1 VAATGPGDRA
11 IVLPA
16 LLPDAAS
23 VSALADGGAVLP
35 WSVVRSDPGLLFFLL
50 TRHLPFAADAEPRLG
65 ADDLRAAAALV
76 AADGPVWADWGS
88 PVVRPVVRTSL
99 AAAHFAALVADSTE
113 AIDPARA
120 WAGGWLAYAGWL
132 AVAAVDPAAVAAC
145 GTDGEFGADP
155 FGTQLRHWGMRRAEV
170 AWRLAAG
177 WPLPRWAAVVMGRLD
192 APPDAV
198 AGFGGDRTLQAVTQV
213 AAVLAEQAETRLFVA
228 DEFDLAAALGEL
240 GLRSAD
246 LDAIRQR
253 FAADVKLDDWFD
265 RAWAD
270 PRSVPALGE
279 RLLTAGRP
287 EPEAAART
295 VDSASPL
302 AAASSSGLVIH
313 RVQEPASPAPR
324 DTDPTDLVDP
334 YAERVEAAKLAA
346 VAEFAAGAS
355 HEINNP
361 LAVIS
366 GHSQYLLKQEP
377 DGRRREAL
385 ESIVRQTRRI
395 HSVLA
400 ELMLFARPPEPRP
413 EWLDLAR
420 VVREAV
426 AELAPLAAERHVE
439 VQTGHLAT
447 ALWAEADPKQL
458 GIAVAALV
466 RNGVEAAPP
475 GGWVRVTTT
484 VRPDRLEV
492 AVEDSGPGPDERSRA
507 HLFDPFY
514 SGRAAGR
521 GRGLGLPAAWRLA
534 RENGGE
540 VRYVPVAGGPT
551 RFVLT
556 LPSSAFA
563 AGAQRKSA

>member
-23 VSALADGGAVLP
+23 VSALADGGTVLP

-76 AADGPVWADWGS
+76 AAAGPVWADWGG
-88 PVVRPVVRTSL
+88 PVIRPVVRTSL
-99 AAAHFAALVADSTE
+99 AAAHFATLVADSTE

-120 WAGGWLAYAGWL
+120 WAGGWLAYVGWL
-132 AVAAVDPAAVAAC
+132 AVAAVDPGAVAAC
-145 GTDGEFGADP
+145 GTDAEFGADP

-170 AWRLAAG
+170 AWRLAAA

-213 AAVLAEQAETRLFVA
+213 AAVLAEQAEARLFVA
-228 DEFDLAAALGEL
+228 DEFDLAAALREL

-253 FAADVKLDDWFD
+253 YAADVKLDDWFE
-265 RAWAD
+265 RTWTD
-270 PRSVPALGE
+270 PRTVHELGE
-279 RLLTAGRP
+279 RLRSAGRP
-287 EPEAAART
+287 EPEASER
-295 VDSASPL
+295 
-302 AAASSSGLVIH
+302 AAAGAAVAPASGAGLSIH
-313 RVQEPASPAPR
+313 RFQEAGTAAPHESEPA
-324 DTDPTDLVDP
+324 DLVDP

-366 GHSQYLLKQEP
+366 GHSQYLLKHESDP
-377 DGRRREAL
+377 GRREAL

-420 VVREAV
+420 VVREAM
-426 AELAPLAAERHVE
+426 AELAPLAAERGVE
-439 VQTGHLAT
+439 VQSGHLT
-447 ALWAEADPKQL
+447 TPLWAEADPKQL
-458 GIAVAALV
+458 RIAVAALV

-475 GGWVRVTTT
+475 GGWVRVNTT

-492 AVEDSGPGPDERSRA
+492 AIEDSGPGPDDRSRA

-540 VRYVPVAGGPT
+540 VRYVPVPGGPT

-556 LPSSAFA
+556 LPASAFA

>member
-76 AADGPVWADWGS
+76 AADGPVWADWGG

-113 AIDPARA
+113 ATDPARA

-132 AVAAVDPAAVAAC
+132 AVAAVDPGAVAAC
-145 GTDGEFGADP
+145 GTDAEFGADP

-198 AGFGGDRTLQAVTQV
+198 AGFGGDRALQAVTQV

-228 DEFDLAAALGEL
+228 DEFDLAAALSEL

-246 LDAIRQR
+246 LDAIRQCY
-253 FAADVKLDDWFD
+253 AADVKLDDWFD

-270 PRSVPALGE
+270 PRAVPGLGE
-279 RLLTAGRP
+279 RLLTAGRA
-287 EPEAAART
+287 EPDAAARADAEPT
-295 VDSASPL
+295 ALEV
-302 AAASSSGLVIH
+302 ASSSGLVIH
-313 RVQEPASPAPR
+313 RVQEPASPVPR

-377 DGRRREAL
+377 HGRRREAL

-420 VVREAV
+420 LVREAV
-426 AELAPLAAERHVE
+426 AEQAPLAAERHVE

-556 LPSSAFA
+556 LPSTAFA